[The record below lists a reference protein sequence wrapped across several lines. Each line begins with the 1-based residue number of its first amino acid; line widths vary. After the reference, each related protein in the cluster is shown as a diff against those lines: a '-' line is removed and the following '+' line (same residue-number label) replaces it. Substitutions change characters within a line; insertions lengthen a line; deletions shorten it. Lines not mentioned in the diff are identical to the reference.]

1 MTLAPTSDDPAPVQV
16 APRKLRRASFDLSQM
31 AQCQR
36 LLVDLVLTAVLLVVA
51 EAGGDLDTTSG
62 CRGLTRG
69 RFSRVFAFGNSLT
82 DTGNAAIF
90 PLTAGGPFTQP
101 PYGETFFGHP
111 SGRASNGRIIIDFL
125 VEKLQVPQPT
135 PYLAGRTAADF
146 VNGSNFAIGGATA
159 LEPAFLQSRGL
170 TSFLRVT
177 ARSFFFVGEM
187 GVNDYFLSLQ
197 NNRTVDETASLVP
210 HVVAA
215 IRSALVVSTRSSI
228 WPPCTRSTVVVTG
241 MAPLGCAPYFLALFP
256 GAPGDYDRV
265 TGCNTRLNGLA
276 ELHNREL
283 KRTLGELSRIHP
295 RRSFVYGD
303 VYRPI
308 ASAVASPAAYGFGD
322 TPLAACCG
330 GGGDPYNFSFASF
343 CGTPASTTCA
353 DPSKSIAWDGIHFTE
368 AANRLMATAILSGQ

>member
-1 MTLAPTSDDPAPVQV
+1 
-16 APRKLRRASFDLSQM
+16 M

-170 TSFLRVT
+170 TSFVPVSLSNETRWFQNVLRLLGSSSYHAQLRVT

-215 IRSALVVSTRSSI
+215 IRSALVAMIAGGAR
-228 WPPCTRSTVVVTG
+228 TVVVTG

>member
-1 MTLAPTSDDPAPVQV
+1 
-16 APRKLRRASFDLSQM
+16 M

-51 EAGGDLDTTSG
+51 EAGGDPLDTTSG

-90 PLTAGGPFTQP
+90 PLTAAQ
-101 PYGETFFGHP
+101 
-111 SGRASNGRIIIDFL
+111 
-125 VEKLQVPQPT
+125 
-135 PYLAGRTAADF
+135 
-146 VNGSNFAIGGATA
+146 
-159 LEPAFLQSRGL
+159 
-170 TSFLRVT
+170 LRVT

-210 HVVAA
+210 HVVGA
-215 IRSALVVSTRSSI
+215 IRSALVAMIAAGAR
-228 WPPCTRSTVVVTG
+228 TVVVTG
-241 MAPLGCAPYFLALFP
+241 MVPLGCAPYFLALFP

-265 TGCNTRLNGLA
+265 NGCNKRLNGLA
-276 ELHNREL
+276 ELHNCEL

-295 RRSFVYGD
+295 GRSFVYGE

-308 ASAVASPAAYGFGD
+308 ASAVASPAAYGFGN
-322 TPLAACCG
+322 TTLAACCG
-330 GGGDPYNFSFASF
+330 GGGGPYNFSFATF
-343 CGTPASTTCA
+343 CGTTASTTCA